1 MHAQAAPTA
10 GVATA
15 GAPPHAMRGRLIKA
29 MEPYLYVVPAALFVA
44 AFLLYPMVVT
54 FWRGFTR
61 FDGITAPVFIG
72 LSNYT
77 ALFSDPHFLLSLR
90 NTLIWTV
97 ASVVLPV
104 GLGLAFAI
112 AFNHIRWSSFFK
124 SVIYLPATVSA
135 AAVGIL
141 FTFVFTYDNGALNAF
156 LRLIGLG
163 GLASHWLLEAPL
175 NTFSMIAA
183 YTWQQTGLNLML
195 FLVGLQGLPPEP
207 IEAARLDGSSGFH
220 LVRTIIIPML
230 TPFIVIATL
239 LAVVNGF
246 KVFDLIWVMTQ
257 GGPGR
262 SSETLAVTMYR
273 EGFILFQQGYSAAI
287 AVVISIAAM
296 AFSYLYL
303 RSVLNQESQI

>member
-1 MHAQAAPTA
+1 
-10 GVATA
+10 
-15 GAPPHAMRGRLIKA
+15 MRGQPASTTGVGAAGSLTHPAHGRLGKTI
-29 MEPYLYVVPAALFVA
+29 EPYLYVLPAALFVA

-54 FWRGFTR
+54 FWRSFTH
-61 FDGITAPVFIG
+61 FDGITDPVFVG
-72 LSNYT
+72 LQNFRD
-77 ALFSDPHFLLSLR
+77 LFVDPHFLLSLR

-97 ASVVLPV
+97 AAVVLPV
-104 GLGLAFAI
+104 GLGLLFALTL
-112 AFNHIRWSSFFK
+112 NNVRWSGFFK
-124 SVIYLPATVSA
+124 STIYLPATISA

-141 FTFVFTYDNGALNAF
+141 FTFVFSYDNGALNAF
-156 LRLIGLG
+156 LKLIGLG
-163 GLASHWLLEAPL
+163 GLASHWLLEQPL

-183 YTWQQTGLNLML
+183 YTWQSTGLNMML
-195 FLVGLQGLPPEP
+195 FLVGLQGLSSEP
-207 IEAARLDGSSGFH
+207 IEAARLDGSSGLH

-230 TPFIVIATL
+230 MPFIVIATL

-273 EGFILFQQGYSAAI
+273 EGFILFRQGYSAAI
-287 AVVISIAAM
+287 AVVISIAAL

-303 RSVLNQESQI
+303 RSVLDQETQI